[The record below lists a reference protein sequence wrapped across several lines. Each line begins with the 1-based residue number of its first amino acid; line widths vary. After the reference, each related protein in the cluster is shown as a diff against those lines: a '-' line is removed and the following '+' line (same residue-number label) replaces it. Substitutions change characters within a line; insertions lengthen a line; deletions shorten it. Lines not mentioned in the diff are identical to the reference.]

1 MPPEQWPLARA
12 LGGETVLGAEVEVLR
27 GDAGPVPMLV
37 ASAPVRDPFGEV
49 AGAVVALQDVSA
61 LREVDRLKDE
71 FVSVVS
77 HELRTPLTSIRGSLQ
92 LVLEDQ
98 GSVPDAEHLHLL
110 QVALNNCER
119 LIRIINDILDVSKI
133 EAGKTML
140 RLRPS
145 RADDLVAQAI
155 ENVDAIAAASGVA
168 FSVHVEPG
176 LPLVLAD
183 PDRMVQVLVN
193 LLSNAV
199 KFTPNDS
206 IVVVEAKRAGD
217 MVAVSVVDHGV
228 GMSAESL
235 ARVFQKFQQVDSSTS
250 RAKGG
255 TGLGLAIVKG
265 LVEQHGGAIAV
276 ESAPEA
282 GTRFTFTIPIAG
294 TAAPEPAPGV
304 PAAADGDGGPHR
316 SSLVLVVDDDDDFRL
331 VVRKQLE
338 RAGYRVV
345 EARDGAAGLHVARE
359 ALPDVITMDLMMP
372 GMNGWELLQQLTA
385 DPQLNEIPV
394 IVVSAV
400 ADRAG
405 TLARDVAVLAKPVG
419 TEDLLREIASLV
431 PRSKGGLVLIAED
444 DDDLRWVLT
453 QALEGRGYQVV
464 QARDGAE
471 ALALVEREPVN
482 LILLDL
488 KMPNVDGFAVM
499 RRLQLSESTREIPV
513 LVISGSEGTG
523 RSEFRAMRLGATG
536 YMAKPIDVTDLARR
550 IQDLI

>member
-1 MPPEQWPLARA
+1 M
-12 LGGETVLGAEVEVLR
+12 
-27 GDAGPVPMLV
+27 
-37 ASAPVRDPFGEV
+37 
-49 AGAVVALQDVSA
+49 
-61 LREVDRLKDE
+61 
-71 FVSVVS
+71 
-77 HELRTPLTSIRGSLQ
+77 
-92 LVLEDQ
+92 
-98 GSVPDAEHLHLL
+98 
-110 QVALNNCER
+110 
-119 LIRIINDILDVSKI
+119 
-133 EAGKTML
+133 
-140 RLRPS
+140 
-145 RADDLVAQAI
+145 
-155 ENVDAIAAASGVA
+155 
-168 FSVHVEPG
+168 
-176 LPLVLAD
+176 
-183 PDRMVQVLVN
+183 
-193 LLSNAV
+193 
-199 KFTPNDS
+199 
-206 IVVVEAKRAGD
+206 
-217 MVAVSVVDHGV
+217 
-228 GMSAESL
+228 
-235 ARVFQKFQQVDSSTS
+235 
-250 RAKGG
+250 
-255 TGLGLAIVKG
+255 
-265 LVEQHGGAIAV
+265 
-276 ESAPEA
+276 
-282 GTRFTFTIPIAG
+282 
-294 TAAPEPAPGV
+294 
-304 PAAADGDGGPHR
+304 
-316 SSLVLVVDDDDDFRL
+316 LVVDDDDDFRL

-359 ALPDVITMDLMMP
+359 ALPDVITIDLMMP

-550 IQDLI
+550 IQQLLSTSRD